1 MPPTNQP
8 LNLPA
13 AILAHAR
20 RGLSR
25 VEIASA
31 LGIPLAALEARAAG
45 DPALAEALV
54 LGDQAAEAWWLG
66 LPRALLANGKSLNG
80 AAWRAAMD
88 WRFGARGQ
96 AGRGRAQPAAS
107 GPLGPIVW
115 TSRGP
120 VTREGR
126 PLTAAE
132 RAALPPV
139 EVRIPR
145 NGREVNRPR
154 GAGRAR
160 GGQEPR

>member
-1 MPPTNQP
+1 LSTDLPT
-8 LNLPA
+8 A
-13 AILAHAR
+13 VLAHAR

-25 VEIASA
+25 VEIAAA
-31 LGIPLAALEARAAG
+31 LGVPLAALEARAAG

-80 AAWRAAMD
+80 AAMD
-88 WRFGARGQ
+88 WRFGERGQ
-96 AGRGRAQPAAS
+96 AGRGAGQPAAS
-107 GPLGPIVW
+107 GAALGPIVW

-132 RAALPPV
+132 RAALAPV
-139 EVRIPR
+139 EVAFPAT
-145 NGREVNRPR
+145 V
-154 GAGRAR
+154 AR
-160 GGQEPR
+160 